1 MKKSSK
7 CVDYKLMFKNL
18 LKCFIGRHY
27 KKFQKEC
34 RPIIEE
40 INSIEVQ
47 LQSLT
52 DEQLKERTE
61 QFKARYQQ
69 GETLDAM
76 LPEAFATVKNAARRL
91 VGTQAEVC
99 GHLLTWDMVH
109 YDVQLV
115 GGIALHRGYIAEMA
129 TGEGKTLVAT
139 LPLYLNAISGKNC
152 QLVTVNDYL
161 ALRDSTWMGHLF
173 NFLGLTVGCIQHD
186 MPQEERYEAYRKN
199 ITYGTASEF
208 GFDYLRDNGMALR
221 AQDQV
226 QRDHYYCIVD
236 EVDSILIDEARTPL
250 IISGV
255 EEDDDTGKLF
265 LQLSPGIQRLYR
277 LQNQLCADFMEQAKP
292 NLAEGIRQ
300 EDFEKGLEKLYQI
313 KLGNPKNRL
322 LLHVLQEGRVRR
334 AFDKFETQMAADFNR
349 QRAYDLKEALYYTI
363 EEKFHQADL
372 TEKGRNT
379 LKPNDPDAFTL
390 PDLPTIFSEIEGDE
404 KLTPQQKQ
412 GKRQEAEKLFNDRSS
427 SIHCISQLL
436 RAYTLYQ
443 KDDQYMVANGQVIII
458 DENTGRAM
466 PGRRWNDGLHQAV
479 EAKEGLMP
487 EKESKTYATITLQN
501 YFRLYEKLAGMTGTA
516 ETEAQEF
523 FDIYRLKVMAIPTH
537 KPCIR
542 IDDNDVIYK
551 TRRAKY
557 RAVIK
562 DIEEA
567 YHRGQPV
574 LVGTTSVDASE
585 ILSKMLKGVKIPHNV
600 LNAKYHQQEAEIV
613 AQAGQRGAV
622 TIATNMAGR
631 GTDIKL
637 GEGVAQLGG
646 LLVLGTERHESRR
659 IDRQLRGRCSRQGD
673 PGRSKFYISLEDD
686 LMRLF
691 ATSGR
696 IGAFLERSLS
706 EDEELTHPFLNHSI
720 QSAQKKVEQR
730 NYSIRKRLL
739 QYDDVLNKQR
749 EIIYSLRNETLQSE
763 NPQDLVFELIDE
775 ELNQRLANLDLKNG
789 KQSYEAIL
797 TQVVGW
803 LNLQFPLFL
812 EVKSLEGK
820 SKREVH
826 DFIVDKIKTYYATK
840 QAIEGEEVAKQ
851 ITRWVLLRAID
862 KNWQDQL
869 TELED
874 LRQSVSLR
882 GYGQKDPLIEYK
894 MEAYRSFEQMISQ
907 MRQNVCFQLFRASTQ
922 PENIEALIRDISQ
935 RIHLSGGAEEE
946 TANADG
952 KSDVELPKPIKRELP
967 KVGRN
972 DLCPCGSG
980 KKFKKCCGKDLVD

>member
-1 MKKSSK
+1 
-7 CVDYKLMFKNL
+7 MFKNL

-27 KKFQKEC
+27 KKFYKEC
-34 RPIIEE
+34 LPIVAKINELE
-40 INSIEVQ
+40 IQ

-52 DEQLKERTE
+52 DEQLKQKTE
-61 QFKARYQQ
+61 YFKQRYSE
-69 GETLDAM
+69 GESLDAL

-91 VGTQAEVC
+91 LGTQAEVC
-99 GHLLTWDMVH
+99 GHTLTWDMVH
-109 YDVQLV
+109 YDVQLI

-139 LPLYLNAISGKNC
+139 LPLYLNAITGKNC

-161 ALRDSTWMGHLF
+161 ARRDSTWMGHLF
-173 NFLGLTVGCIQHD
+173 GFLGLTVGCIQHD
-186 MPQEERYEAYRKN
+186 MDSKERQEAYDKD

-208 GFDYLRDNGMALR
+208 GFDYLRDNGMAFR
-221 AQDQV
+221 AEDQV
-226 QRDHYYCIVD
+226 QRDHYFCIVD
-236 EVDSILIDEARTPL
+236 EVDSVLIDEARTPL

-255 EEDDDTGKLF
+255 EENDDSGKIF
-265 LQLSPGIQRLYR
+265 IQFRAGVQRLHR
-277 LQNQLCADFMEQAKP
+277 LQNQLCADLMDQAKAFL
-292 NLAEGIRQ
+292 NEKAKAE
-300 EDFEKGLEKLYQI
+300 DLEKGLEKLYQI

-322 LLHVLQEGRVRR
+322 LLHTLEEGWLRR

-349 QRAYDLKEALYYTI
+349 QRAYDLKEELYYTI
-363 EEKFHQADL
+363 EEKYQQADL

-379 LKPNDPDAFTL
+379 LQPNDPDAFTL
-390 PDLPTIFSEIEGDE
+390 PDLPTIFSAIEGDDT
-404 KLTPQQKQ
+404 LTPQQRQ
-412 GKRQEAEKLFNDRSS
+412 GKRQEAENTFNERSA

-443 KDDQYMVANGQVIII
+443 KDDQYIVANGQVIII

-466 PGRRWNDGLHQAV
+466 PGRRWSDGLHQAI
-479 EAKEGLMP
+479 EAKEGLTP

-501 YFRLYEKLAGMTGTA
+501 YFRLYTKLSGMTGTA

-523 FDIYRLKVMAIPTH
+523 FDIYHLKVMAIPTH
-537 KPCIR
+537 RPCIR

-551 TRRAKY
+551 TRRSKY
-557 RAVIK
+557 KAVIK

-567 YHRGQPV
+567 HHRGQPI
-574 LVGTTSVDASE
+574 LVGTTSVEASE
-585 ILSKMLKGVKIPHNV
+585 ILSKLLKSIKIPHNV

-613 AQAGQRGAV
+613 AQAGQKSAV

-637 GEGVAQLGG
+637 GEGVAELGG

-691 ATSGR
+691 ANSGR
-696 IGAFLERSLS
+696 IGAFLERSMAD
-706 EDEELTHPFLNHSI
+706 DEELAHPFLNHSI

-749 EIIYSLRNETLQSE
+749 EIIYSLRNETLRTQE
-763 NPQDLVFELIDE
+763 PITLVWELIE
-775 ELNQRLANLDLKNG
+775 EEIDQQLSNLEAKDNALQHETILK
-789 KQSYEAIL
+789 QFISWI
-797 TQVVGW
+797 
-803 LNLQFPLFL
+803 NLQFPLFL
-812 EVKSLEGK
+812 EFKDLQGNTK
-820 SKREVH
+820 KQIH
-826 DFIVDKIKTYYATK
+826 DKILEKLKSYYTTK
-840 QAIEGEEVAKQ
+840 QSIEGPEISNQ
-851 ITRWVLLRAID
+851 IARWILLRAID
-862 KNWQDQL
+862 RNWQTQL

-894 MEAYRSFEQMISQ
+894 MEAYRCFEQMISQ
-907 MRQNVCFQLFRASTQ
+907 MRQDVCFQLFRSSTQ
-922 PENIEALIRDISQ
+922 PENIETLIQNISQ
-935 RIHLSGGAEEE
+935 RVHLSSNETEE
-946 TANADG
+946 NAHSHSQ
-952 KSDVELPKPIKRELP
+952 KSIELPKPIKRELP
-967 KVGRN
+967 RVGRN
-972 DLCPCGSG
+972 DPCPCGSG
-980 KKFKKCCGKDLVD
+980 KKFKKCCGQGLDN

>member
-1 MKKSSK
+1 
-7 CVDYKLMFKNL
+7 MFRNL
-18 LKCFIGRHY
+18 LKHFVGRHY
-27 KKFQKEC
+27 KKFYKEC
-34 RPIIEE
+34 LPIVEKINTIEE
-40 INSIEVQ
+40 QFKTLSNEE
-47 LQSLT
+47 LQA
-52 DEQLKERTE
+52 KTE
-61 QFKARYQQ
+61 QFKQRYAQ
-69 GETLDAM
+69 GESLDAL

-99 GHLLTWDMVH
+99 GHVLTWDMIH
-109 YDVQLV
+109 YDVQLI

-139 LPLYLNAISGKNC
+139 LPLYLNALSGKNC

-161 ALRDSTWMGHLF
+161 ARRDSTWMGHLF

-186 MPQEERYEAYRKN
+186 MDPSERQEAYRKD

-221 AQDQV
+221 AEDQV

-255 EEDDDTGKLF
+255 EEDDDSGALF
-265 LQLSPGIQRLYR
+265 LQLKMGVQRIYR
-277 LQNQLCADFMEQAKP
+277 LQNNLCAELMEQAKP
-292 NLAEGIRQ
+292 LLAPESKA
-300 EDFEKGLEKLYQI
+300 EDLEKGLEKLYQI

-322 LLHVLQEGRVRR
+322 LMHVLEEGRVRR

-349 QRAYDLKEALYYTI
+349 DRAYKLKEELYYTI
-363 EEKFHQADL
+363 EEQHHQADL

-379 LKPNDPDAFTL
+379 LKPNEPDAFTL
-390 PDLPTIFSEIEGDE
+390 PDLPTIFSEIEGDTE
-404 KLTPQQKQ
+404 LSPQQKQ
-412 GKRQEAEKLFNDRSS
+412 GRRQEAENLFNARSS
-427 SIHCISQLL
+427 TIHCLSQLL

-443 KDDQYMVANGQVIII
+443 RDDQYVVMDGKVIII

-466 PGRRWNDGLHQAV
+466 PGRRWSDGLHQAV
-479 EAKEGLMP
+479 EAKEGIMP

-501 YFRLYEKLAGMTGTA
+501 YFRMYEKLAGMTGTA

-537 KPCIR
+537 RPCIR

-557 RAVIK
+557 KAVIK

-567 YHRGQPV
+567 YKKGQPV
-574 LVGTTSVDASE
+574 LVGTTSVEASE
-585 ILSKMLKGVKIPHNV
+585 ILSKMLKGAKVPHNV

-613 AQAGQRGAV
+613 AQAGQEKAV

-637 GEGVAQLGG
+637 GEGVADLGG

-673 PGRSKFYISLEDD
+673 PGHSKFFISLEDD

-696 IGAFLERSLS
+696 IGAFLERSMA

-739 QYDDVLNKQR
+739 QYDDVLNRQR
-749 EIIYSLRNETLQSE
+749 EIIYSLRNETLRTE
-763 NPQDLVFELIDE
+763 KPIELVWELIE
-775 ELNQRLANLDLKNG
+775 EEIDNRLTALDDGKNIINRNDVLINLV
-789 KQSYEAIL
+789 S
-797 TQVVGW
+797 W

-812 EVKSLEGK
+812 EVEALKNK
-820 SKREVH
+820 SKQDLKAEILEKLH
-826 DFIVDKIKTYYATK
+826 SYYEAK
-840 QAIEGEEVAKQ
+840 QSIEGEEISQQ
-851 ITRWVLLRAID
+851 IARWVLLRAID
-862 KNWQDQL
+862 RNWQNQL
-869 TELED
+869 TEMED
-874 LRQSVSLR
+874 LRQSIGLR

-894 MEAYRSFEQMISQ
+894 TEAYHFFESMVAQ
-907 MRQNVCFQLFRASTQ
+907 MRQDVCFQLFRSSTQ
-922 PENIEALIRDISQ
+922 PENIDALIQKISQ
-935 RIHLSGGAEEE
+935 RIHFSSSEEVTDVG
-946 TANADG
+946 TA
-952 KSDVELPKPIKRELP
+952 KPKPVELPKPVKRDLP

-972 DLCPCGSG
+972 DVCPCGSG
-980 KKFKKCCGKDLVD
+980 KKFKKCCGKDLED

>member
-1 MKKSSK
+1 VKNLQSNLLN
-7 CVDYKLMFKNL
+7 KLMFKNL

-34 RPIIEE
+34 QPIVAKINAIEH
-40 INSIEVQ
+40 Q

-52 DEQLKERTE
+52 DEQLKAKTE
-61 QFKARYQQ
+61 QFKSRYQK
-69 GETLDAM
+69 GETLYAL

-99 GHLLTWDMVH
+99 GHVLTWDMIH
-109 YDVQLV
+109 YDVQLI

-139 LPLYLNAISGKNC
+139 LPLYLNALSGKNC

-161 ALRDSTWMGHLF
+161 ARRDSTWMGHLF
-173 NFLGLTVGCIQHD
+173 NFLGITVGCIQHD
-186 MPQEERYEAYRKN
+186 MTPKERKEAYDKD

-226 QRDHYYCIVD
+226 QRDHFYCIVD
-236 EVDSILIDEARTPL
+236 EVDSVLIDEARTPL

-255 EEDDDTGKLF
+255 EENDDSGKLF
-265 LQLSPGIQRLYR
+265 MQLCPSVQRLYR
-277 LQNQLCADFMEQAKP
+277 LQNQLCADLMEQAKP
-292 NLAEGIRQ
+292 YLVEGLKL
-300 EDFEKGLEKLYQI
+300 EEFEKGLEKLYQI
-313 KLGNPKNRL
+313 RLGNPKNRL
-322 LLHVLQEGRVRR
+322 LLHVLEEGRLRR

-390 PDLPTIFSEIEGDE
+390 PDLPSIFSSIEGDTT
-404 KLTPQQKQ
+404 LTPQQKQ
-412 GKRQEAEKLFNDRSS
+412 GKRQEAEKIFNDRSS

-443 KDDQYMVANGQVIII
+443 KDDQYIVADGQVIII

-466 PGRRWNDGLHQAV
+466 PGRRWSEGLHQAV
-479 EAKEGLMP
+479 EAKEGLVP

-501 YFRLYEKLAGMTGTA
+501 YFRMYTKLAGMTGTA

-542 IDDNDVIYK
+542 IDDDDVVYK

-557 RAVIK
+557 RSVIK
-562 DIEEA
+562 DIEAA
-567 YHRGQPV
+567 YHQGQPV

-600 LNAKYHQQEAEIV
+600 LNAKYHQQEAEII
-613 AQAGQRGAV
+613 AQAGQKGAV

-637 GEGVAQLGG
+637 GEGVAELGG

-691 ATSGR
+691 ANSGR
-696 IGAFLERSLS
+696 IGAFLERSMS
-706 EDEELTHPFLNHSI
+706 EDEELAHPFLNHSI

-730 NYSIRKRLL
+730 NYSVRKRLL

-749 EIIYSLRNETLQSE
+749 EIVYSLRNETLRSE
-763 NPQDLVFELIDE
+763 NPVDLVFELIDE
-775 ELNQRLANLDLKNG
+775 EISQRLSALDIKAGANAYNAALI
-789 KQSYEAIL
+789 QIVS
-797 TQVVGW
+797 W

-812 EVKSLEGK
+812 EAKDLKDKTVAEI
-820 SKREVH
+820 H
-826 DFIVDKIKTYYATK
+826 DIVMEKIKTYYADK
-840 QAIEGEEVAKQ
+840 QAIEGSDVSQHIA
-851 ITRWVLLRAID
+851 RWVVLRAID
-862 KNWQDQL
+862 KNWQNQL

-894 MEAYRSFEQMISQ
+894 MEAYRCFEQMVTQ
-907 MRQNVCFQLFRASTQ
+907 MRQDICFQLFRSSTHQ
-922 PENIEALIRDISQ
+922 ENIEMLVQNISR
-935 RIHLSGGAEEE
+935 RIHLSNGTESENAAPREEKI
-946 TANADG
+946 T
-952 KSDVELPKPIKRELP
+952 LPKPIKRELP

-972 DLCPCGSG
+972 DPCPCGSG
-980 KKFKKCCGKDLVD
+980 KKFKKCCGQEFES

>member
-1 MKKSSK
+1 
-7 CVDYKLMFKNL
+7 MFRNL
-18 LKCFIGRHY
+18 LKHFVGRHY
-27 KKFQKEC
+27 KKFYKEC
-34 RPIIEE
+34 LPIVEKINTIEE
-40 INSIEVQ
+40 QFKALSNEE
-47 LQSLT
+47 LQA
-52 DEQLKERTE
+52 KTE
-61 QFKARYQQ
+61 QFKRRYVQ
-69 GETLDAM
+69 GESLDAL

-99 GHLLTWDMVH
+99 GHVLTWDMIH
-109 YDVQLV
+109 YDVQLI

-139 LPLYLNAISGKNC
+139 LPLYLNALSGKNC

-161 ALRDSTWMGHLF
+161 ARRDSTWMGHLF

-186 MPQEERYEAYRKN
+186 MDPSERQEAYRKD

-221 AQDQV
+221 AEDQV

-255 EEDDDTGKLF
+255 EEDDDSGALF
-265 LQLSPGIQRLYR
+265 LQLKMGVQRIYR
-277 LQNQLCADFMEQAKP
+277 LQNNLCAELMEQAKP
-292 NLAEGIRQ
+292 LLAPESKA
-300 EDFEKGLEKLYQI
+300 EDLEKGLEKLYQI

-322 LLHVLQEGRVRR
+322 LMHILEEGRIRR

-349 QRAYDLKEALYYTI
+349 DRAYKLKEELYYTI
-363 EEKFHQADL
+363 EEQHHQADL

-379 LKPNDPDAFTL
+379 LKPNEPDAFTL
-390 PDLPTIFSEIEGDE
+390 PDLPTIFSEIEGNTE
-404 KLTPQQKQ
+404 LSAQQKQ
-412 GKRQEAEKLFNDRSS
+412 GRRQEAENLFNARSS
-427 SIHCISQLL
+427 TIHCLSQLL

-443 KDDQYMVANGQVIII
+443 RDDQYVVMDGKVIII

-466 PGRRWNDGLHQAV
+466 PGRRWSDGLHQAV
-479 EAKEGLMP
+479 EAKEGIMP

-501 YFRLYEKLAGMTGTA
+501 YFRMYEKLAGMTGTA

-537 KPCIR
+537 RPCIR

-557 RAVIK
+557 KAVIK

-567 YHRGQPV
+567 YKKGQPV
-574 LVGTTSVDASE
+574 LVGTTSVEASE
-585 ILSKMLKGVKIPHNV
+585 ILSKMLKGAKVPHNV

-613 AQAGQRGAV
+613 AQAGQEKAV

-637 GEGVAQLGG
+637 GEGVADLGG

-673 PGRSKFYISLEDD
+673 PGHSKFFISLEDD

-696 IGAFLERSLS
+696 IGAFLERSMA

-739 QYDDVLNKQR
+739 QYDDVLNRQR
-749 EIIYSLRNETLQSE
+749 EIIYSLRNETLRTDK
-763 NPQDLVFELIDE
+763 PIDLVWELIE
-775 ELNQRLANLDLKNG
+775 EEIDNRLTALEDGKNLINRNDVLINLV
-789 KQSYEAIL
+789 S
-797 TQVVGW
+797 W

-812 EVKSLEGK
+812 ELEALKDK
-820 SKREVH
+820 SKQ
-826 DFIVDKIKTYYATK
+826 DLKTEIFGKLHSYYEAK
-840 QAIEGEEVAKQ
+840 QSIEGEEISQQ
-851 ITRWVLLRAID
+851 IARWVLLRAID
-862 KNWQDQL
+862 RNWQNQL
-869 TELED
+869 TEMED
-874 LRQSVSLR
+874 LRQSIGLR

-894 MEAYRSFEQMISQ
+894 TEAYHFFESMVAQ
-907 MRQNVCFQLFRASTQ
+907 MRQDVCFQLFRSSTQ
-922 PENIEALIRDISQ
+922 PENIDTLIQKISQ
-935 RIHLSGGAEEE
+935 RIHFSSSEEATDAG
-946 TANADG
+946 TA
-952 KSDVELPKPIKRELP
+952 KPKPVELPKPIKRDLP

-972 DLCPCGSG
+972 DVCPCGSG
-980 KKFKKCCGKDLVD
+980 KKFKKCCGKDLKD

>member
-1 MKKSSK
+1 
-7 CVDYKLMFKNL
+7 MFRNL
-18 LKCFIGRHY
+18 LKRFVGRHY
-27 KKFQKEC
+27 KKFYKEC
-34 RPIIEE
+34 LPIVEKINAIEE
-40 INSIEVQ
+40 QFKALSNEE
-47 LQSLT
+47 LQA
-52 DEQLKERTE
+52 KTE
-61 QFKARYQQ
+61 QFKQRYTQ
-69 GETLDAM
+69 GESLDAL
-76 LPEAFATVKNAARRL
+76 LPEAFATVKNAAWRL

-99 GHLLTWDMVH
+99 GHVLTWDMIH
-109 YDVQLV
+109 YDVQLI

-139 LPLYLNAISGKNC
+139 LPLYLNALSGKNC

-161 ALRDSTWMGHLF
+161 ARRDSTWMGHLF

-186 MPQEERYEAYRKN
+186 MDPNERQEAYRKN

-221 AQDQV
+221 AEDQV

-250 IISGV
+250 IISGI
-255 EEDDDTGKLF
+255 EEDDDSGALF
-265 LQLSPGIQRLYR
+265 LQLKMGVQRIYR
-277 LQNQLCADFMEQAKP
+277 LQNNLCAELMEQAKP
-292 NLAEGIRQ
+292 LLAPESKV
-300 EDFEKGLEKLYQI
+300 EDLEKGLEKLYQI

-322 LLHVLQEGRVRR
+322 LMHALEEGRIRR

-349 QRAYDLKEALYYTI
+349 DRAYKLKEELYYTI
-363 EEKFHQADL
+363 EEQHHQADL

-379 LKPNDPDAFTL
+379 LKPNEPDAFTL
-390 PDLPTIFSEIEGDE
+390 PDLSTIFSEIEGDTE
-404 KLTPQQKQ
+404 LSAQQKQ
-412 GKRQEAEKLFNDRSS
+412 GRRQEAENLFNVRSS
-427 SIHCISQLL
+427 TIHCLSQLL

-443 KDDQYMVANGQVIII
+443 RDDQYVVMDGKVIII

-466 PGRRWNDGLHQAV
+466 PGRRWSDGLHQAV
-479 EAKEGLMP
+479 EAKEGIMP

-501 YFRLYEKLAGMTGTA
+501 YFRMYEKLAGMTGTA

-537 KPCIR
+537 RPCIR

-557 RAVIK
+557 KAVIK

-567 YHRGQPV
+567 YKKGQPV
-574 LVGTTSVDASE
+574 LVGTTSVEASE
-585 ILSKMLKGVKIPHNV
+585 ILSKMLKGAKIPHNV

-613 AQAGQRGAV
+613 AQAGQEKAV

-637 GEGVAQLGG
+637 GEGVADLGG

-673 PGRSKFYISLEDD
+673 PGHSKFFISLEDD

-696 IGAFLERSLS
+696 IGAFLERSMA

-739 QYDDVLNKQR
+739 QYDDVLNRQR
-749 EIIYSLRNETLQSE
+749 EIIYSLRNETLRTDKPIE
-763 NPQDLVFELIDE
+763 LVWELIEEEIDNRLTALDDE
-775 ELNQRLANLDLKNG
+775 KNVINRKDVLVNLV
-789 KQSYEAIL
+789 S
-797 TQVVGW
+797 W

-812 EVKSLEGK
+812 EVEALKNK
-820 SKREVH
+820 SKQELKVEILEKLH
-826 DFIVDKIKTYYATK
+826 SYYETK
-840 QAIEGEEVAKQ
+840 QSIEGDEISQQ
-851 ITRWVLLRAID
+851 IARWVLLRAID
-862 KNWQDQL
+862 RNWQNQL
-869 TELED
+869 TEMED
-874 LRQSVSLR
+874 LRQSIGLR

-894 MEAYRSFEQMISQ
+894 TEAYHFFESMVVQ
-907 MRQNVCFQLFRASTQ
+907 MRQDVCFQLFRSSTQ
-922 PENIEALIRDISQ
+922 PENIDALIQKISQ
-935 RIHLSGGAEEE
+935 RIHFSS
-946 TANADG
+946 ADEATDVG
-952 KSDVELPKPIKRELP
+952 TVKSKPVELPKPVKRDLP

-972 DLCPCGSG
+972 DVCPCGSG
-980 KKFKKCCGKDLVD
+980 KKFKKCCGKDLKD

>member
-1 MKKSSK
+1 
-7 CVDYKLMFKNL
+7 MFRNL
-18 LKCFIGRHY
+18 LKRFVGRHY
-27 KKFQKEC
+27 KKFYKETL
-34 RPIIEE
+34 PIVEKINAIEE
-40 INSIEVQ
+40 QFKTLSNEE
-47 LQSLT
+47 LQS
-52 DEQLKERTE
+52 KTE
-61 QFKARYQQ
+61 QFKQRYAQ
-69 GETLDAM
+69 GESLDAL

-99 GHLLTWDMVH
+99 GHVLTWDMIH
-109 YDVQLV
+109 YDVQLI

-139 LPLYLNAISGKNC
+139 LPLYLNALSGKNC

-161 ALRDSTWMGHLF
+161 ARRDSTWMGHLF

-186 MPQEERYEAYRKN
+186 MDPHERQEAYRKD
-199 ITYGTASEF
+199 ITYGTASEL

-221 AQDQV
+221 AEDQV

-250 IISGV
+250 IISGI
-255 EEDDDTGKLF
+255 EEDDDSGALF
-265 LQLSPGIQRLYR
+265 LQLKMGVQRIYR
-277 LQNQLCADFMEQAKP
+277 LQNNLCAELMEQAKP
-292 NLAEGIRQ
+292 LLAPETKT
-300 EDFEKGLEKLYQI
+300 EELEKGLEKLYQI

-322 LLHVLQEGRVRR
+322 LMHVLEEGRIRR

-349 QRAYDLKEALYYTI
+349 DRAYKLKEELYYTI
-363 EEKFHQADL
+363 EEQHHQADL

-379 LKPNDPDAFTL
+379 LKPNEPDAFTL
-390 PDLPTIFSEIEGDE
+390 PDLPTIFSEIEGSTE
-404 KLTPQQKQ
+404 LSPQQKQ
-412 GKRQEAEKLFNDRSS
+412 GRRQDAEHLFNARSS
-427 SIHCISQLL
+427 TIHCLSQLL

-443 KDDQYMVANGQVIII
+443 RDDHYVVMDGKVIII

-466 PGRRWNDGLHQAV
+466 PGRRWSDGLHQAV
-479 EAKEGLMP
+479 EAKEGIMP

-501 YFRLYEKLAGMTGTA
+501 YFRMYEKLAGMTGTA

-537 KPCIR
+537 RPCIR
-542 IDDNDVIYK
+542 RDDNDVIYK

-557 RAVIK
+557 KAVIK

-567 YHRGQPV
+567 YRKGQPV
-574 LVGTTSVDASE
+574 LVGTTSVEASE
-585 ILSKMLKGVKIPHNV
+585 ILSKMLKGAKVPHNV

-613 AQAGQRGAV
+613 AQAGQKKAV

-637 GEGVAQLGG
+637 GEGVADLGG

-673 PGRSKFYISLEDD
+673 PGHSKFFISLEDD

-696 IGAFLERSLS
+696 IGAFLERSMAD
-706 EDEELTHPFLNHSI
+706 DEELTHPFLNHSI

-739 QYDDVLNKQR
+739 QYDDVLNRQR
-749 EIIYSLRNETLQSE
+749 EIIYSLRNETLRTE
-763 NPQDLVFELIDE
+763 KPIELVWELIE
-775 ELNQRLANLDLKNG
+775 EEIDNRLTALEDGKNSVNRNDVLINLV
-789 KQSYEAIL
+789 
-797 TQVVGW
+797 TW

-812 EVKSLEGK
+812 EVEALKNKTTPVLKAEILEK
-820 SKREVH
+820 LHS
-826 DFIVDKIKTYYATK
+826 YYEAK
-840 QAIEGEEVAKQ
+840 QSIEGEDISQQ
-851 ITRWVLLRAID
+851 IARWVLLRAID
-862 KNWQDQL
+862 RNWQNQL
-869 TELED
+869 TEMED
-874 LRQSVSLR
+874 LRQSIGLR

-894 MEAYRSFEQMISQ
+894 TEAYHFFESMVAQ
-907 MRQNVCFQLFRASTQ
+907 MRQDVCFQLFRSSTQ
-922 PENIEALIRDISQ
+922 PENIDALIQKISQ
-935 RIHLSGGAEEE
+935 RIHFSSSKEV
-946 TANADG
+946 TDADVV
-952 KSDVELPKPIKRELP
+952 KPKPVELPKPVKRDLP

-972 DLCPCGSG
+972 DVCPCGSG
-980 KKFKKCCGKDLVD
+980 KKFKKCCGKDLED

>member
-1 MKKSSK
+1 
-7 CVDYKLMFKNL
+7 MFKNL

-27 KKFQKEC
+27 RKFQKEC
-34 RPIIEE
+34 KPIVAKINAIEQ
-40 INSIEVQ
+40 Q
-47 LQSLT
+47 LQNLT
-52 DEQLKERTE
+52 DEQLKAQTE
-61 QFKARYQQ
+61 SFKYRYAK
-69 GETLDAM
+69 GESLDSL
-76 LPEAFATVKNAARRL
+76 LPEAFATVKNGARRL

-99 GHLLTWDMVH
+99 GHVLTWDMIH
-109 YDVQLV
+109 YDVQLI

-139 LPLYLNAISGKNC
+139 LPLYLNAITGKNC

-161 ALRDSTWMGHLF
+161 ARRDSTWMGHLF
-173 NFLGLTVGCIQHD
+173 NYLGISVGCIQHD
-186 MPQEERYEAYRKN
+186 MGQAERYKAYRKD

-221 AQDQV
+221 AEDQV
-226 QRDHYYCIVD
+226 QRDHYFCIVD

-255 EEDDDTGKLF
+255 EEEDDSGKLF
-265 LQLSPGIQRLYR
+265 LQLAPGINRLYR
-277 LQNQLCADFMEQAKP
+277 LQNQLCADLMEQAKP
-292 NLAEGIRQ
+292 FLAEGLKQ
-300 EDFEKGLEKLYQI
+300 EELEKGLEKLYQV
-313 KLGNPKNRL
+313 KLANPKNRL
-322 LLHVLQEGRVRR
+322 LLHTLEEGRLRR
-334 AFDKFETQMAADFNR
+334 AFDRFETQMAADFNR
-349 QRAYDLKEALYYTI
+349 QRAYDLKEALYYVI

-379 LKPNDPDAFTL
+379 LKPNDADAFTL
-390 PDLPTIFSEIEGDE
+390 PDLPTIFSEIEGNT

-412 GKRQEAEKLFNDRSS
+412 GKRQEAENLYNARSS

-466 PGRRWNDGLHQAV
+466 PGRRWSDGLHQAV

-501 YFRLYEKLAGMTGTA
+501 YFRMYEKLAGMTGTA

-551 TRRAKY
+551 TRRSKY
-557 RAVIK
+557 KSVIK

-585 ILSKMLKGVKIPHNV
+585 ILSKMLKGAKIPHNV

-613 AQAGQRGAV
+613 AEAGQKGAV

-637 GEGVAQLGG
+637 GEGVAELGG

-691 ATSGR
+691 ANSGR
-696 IGAFLERSLS
+696 IGAFLERSMA

-749 EIIYSLRNETLQSE
+749 EIIYSLRNEALRHEKPIS
-763 NPQDLVFELIDE
+763 LVWELIDE
-775 ELNQRLANLDLKNG
+775 EISERLSTLDASNG
-789 KQSYEAIL
+789 KLGYQEIL
-797 TQVVGW
+797 TQFISW
-803 LNLQFPLFL
+803 INLQFPLFL
-812 EVKSLEGK
+812 ELKDFEK
-820 SKREVH
+820 KPSKEIH
-826 DFIVDKIKTYYATK
+826 DTIIEKIKSYYETK
-840 QAIEGEEVAKQ
+840 QSIEGAEISQQ
-851 ITRWVLLRAID
+851 IARWILLRAID
-862 KNWQDQL
+862 RNWQSQL

-882 GYGQKDPLIEYK
+882 GYGQKDPLVEYK
-894 MEAYRSFEQMISQ
+894 FEAYRCFERMVSQ
-907 MRQNVCFQLFRASTQ
+907 MRQDICFQLFRSSTHA
-922 PENIEALIRDISQ
+922 ENIDALIQKISQ
-935 RIHLSGGAEEE
+935 SIHLSNGTEGGKPQKQSEI
-946 TANADG
+946 
-952 KSDVELPKPIKRELP
+952 ELPKPIKRSLP

-972 DLCPCGSG
+972 DPCPCGSG
-980 KKFKKCCGKDLVD
+980 KKFKKCCGKGLDD

>member
-1 MKKSSK
+1 
-7 CVDYKLMFKNL
+7 MFRNL
-18 LKCFIGRHY
+18 LKRFVGRHY
-27 KKFQKEC
+27 KKFYKEC
-34 RPIIEE
+34 LPIVEKINAIEE
-40 INSIEVQ
+40 QFKTLSNEE
-47 LQSLT
+47 LQA
-52 DEQLKERTE
+52 KTE
-61 QFKARYQQ
+61 QFKQRYAQ
-69 GETLDAM
+69 GESLDAL
-76 LPEAFATVKNAARRL
+76 LPEVFATVKNAARRL

-99 GHLLTWDMVH
+99 GHVLTWDMIH
-109 YDVQLV
+109 YDVQLI

-139 LPLYLNAISGKNC
+139 LPLYLNALSGKNC

-161 ALRDSTWMGHLF
+161 ARRDSTWMGHLF

-186 MPQEERYEAYRKN
+186 MDPNERQEAYRKD

-221 AQDQV
+221 AEDQV

-255 EEDDDTGKLF
+255 EEDDDSGALF
-265 LQLSPGIQRLYR
+265 LQLKMGVQRIYR
-277 LQNQLCADFMEQAKP
+277 LQNNLCAELMEQAKP
-292 NLAEGIRQ
+292 LLAPESKA
-300 EDFEKGLEKLYQI
+300 EDLEKGLEKLYQI

-322 LLHVLQEGRVRR
+322 LMHVLEEGRVRR

-349 QRAYDLKEALYYTI
+349 DRAYKLKEELYYTI
-363 EEKFHQADL
+363 EEQHHQADL

-379 LKPNDPDAFTL
+379 LKPNEPDAFTL
-390 PDLPTIFSEIEGDE
+390 PDLPTIFSEIEGDTE
-404 KLTPQQKQ
+404 LSPQQKQ
-412 GKRQEAEKLFNDRSS
+412 GRRQEAENLFNTRSS
-427 SIHCISQLL
+427 TIHCLSQLL

-443 KDDQYMVANGQVIII
+443 RDDQYVVMDGKVIII

-466 PGRRWNDGLHQAV
+466 PGRRWSDGLHQAV
-479 EAKEGLMP
+479 EAKEGIMP

-501 YFRLYEKLAGMTGTA
+501 YFRMYEKLAGMTGTA

-537 KPCIR
+537 RPCIR

-557 RAVIK
+557 KAVIK

-567 YHRGQPV
+567 YKKGQPV
-574 LVGTTSVDASE
+574 LVGTTSVEASE
-585 ILSKMLKGVKIPHNV
+585 ILSKMLKGAKVPHNV

-613 AQAGQRGAV
+613 AQAGQEKAV

-637 GEGVAQLGG
+637 GEGVADLGG

-673 PGRSKFYISLEDD
+673 PGHSKFFISLEDD

-696 IGAFLERSLS
+696 IGAFLERSMA

-739 QYDDVLNKQR
+739 QYDDVLNRQR
-749 EIIYSLRNETLQSE
+749 EIIYSLRNETLRTE
-763 NPQDLVFELIDE
+763 KPIELVWELIE
-775 ELNQRLANLDLKNG
+775 EEIDNRLTALDDGKNIINRNDVLINLV
-789 KQSYEAIL
+789 S
-797 TQVVGW
+797 W

-812 EVKSLEGK
+812 EVEALKNK
-820 SKREVH
+820 SKQDLKAEILEKLH
-826 DFIVDKIKTYYATK
+826 SYYEAK
-840 QAIEGEEVAKQ
+840 QSIEGEEISQQ
-851 ITRWVLLRAID
+851 IARWVLLRAID
-862 KNWQDQL
+862 RNWQNQL
-869 TELED
+869 TEMED
-874 LRQSVSLR
+874 LRQSIGLR

-894 MEAYRSFEQMISQ
+894 TEAYHFFESMVAQ
-907 MRQNVCFQLFRASTQ
+907 MRQDVCFQLFRSSTQ
-922 PENIEALIRDISQ
+922 PENIDALIQKISQ
-935 RIHLSGGAEEE
+935 RIHFSSSEEVTDAG
-946 TANADG
+946 TA
-952 KSDVELPKPIKRELP
+952 KPKPVELPKPVKRDLP

-972 DLCPCGSG
+972 DVCPCGSG
-980 KKFKKCCGKDLVD
+980 KKFKKCCGKDLED

>member
-1 MKKSSK
+1 
-7 CVDYKLMFKNL
+7 MFKNL
-18 LKCFIGRHY
+18 LKCFSGRHY

-34 RPIIEE
+34 RPIIEK
-40 INSIEVQ
+40 INTLEEQFSA
-47 LQSLT
+47 LT
-52 DEQLKERTE
+52 DDQLKAKTE
-61 QFKARYQQ
+61 EFKQRFLQ
-69 GETLDAM
+69 GESLDAM

-99 GHLLTWDMVH
+99 GHTLTWDMVH
-109 YDVQLV
+109 YDVQLM

-139 LPLYLNAISGKNC
+139 LPLYLNAITGKNC

-161 ALRDSTWMGHLF
+161 ARRDSTWMGHLF
-173 NFLGLTVGCIQHD
+173 TFLGLTVGCIQHD
-186 MPQEERYEAYRKN
+186 MNSEERKEAYGKD

-208 GFDYLRDNGMALR
+208 GFDYLRDNGMAFR
-221 AQDQV
+221 AVDQV
-226 QRDHYYCIVD
+226 QRGHYYCIVD

-255 EEDDDTGKLF
+255 EENDDSGKLF
-265 LQLSPGIQRLYR
+265 MQLRPGIQRLYR
-277 LQNQLCADFMEQAKP
+277 LQNQLCAEFMEQATP
-292 NLAEGIRQ
+292 LLAENSKP
-300 EDFEKGLEKLYQI
+300 EDFEKGLEKLYQV
-313 KLGNPKNRL
+313 KLANPKNRL
-322 LLHVLQEGRVRR
+322 FAHAIEEGRIRR
-334 AFDKFETQMAADFNR
+334 AFDKFETQMAAEFNR
-349 QRAYDLKEALYYTI
+349 QRAYDLKEDLYYTI
-363 EEKFHQADL
+363 EEKHHQADL

-379 LKPNDPDAFTL
+379 LRPDNSDAFTL
-390 PDLPTIFSEIEGDE
+390 PDLPTIFSAIEGD
-404 KLTPQQKQ
+404 KTLTPQQKQ
-412 GKRQEAEKLFNDRSS
+412 GKRQEAELLYNERSS

-443 KDDQYMVANGQVIII
+443 KDDQYIVSNGQVIII

-466 PGRRWNDGLHQAV
+466 PGRRWSEGLHQAV
-479 EAKEGLMP
+479 EAKEGLVP

-501 YFRLYEKLAGMTGTA
+501 YFRMYAKLSGMTGTA

-523 FDIYRLKVMAIPTH
+523 FDIYRLKVMAIPPN

-557 RAVIK
+557 KSVIK
-562 DIEEA
+562 DIADAHEK
-567 YHRGQPV
+567 GQPV
-574 LVGTTSVDASE
+574 LVGTTSVEASE
-585 ILSKMLKGVKIPHNV
+585 ILSKMLKGAKIPHNV

-613 AQAGQRGAV
+613 AEAGQKGAV

-637 GEGVAQLGG
+637 GEGVAELGG

-673 PGRSKFYISLEDD
+673 PGRSKFFVSLEDD

-696 IGAFLERSLS
+696 IGAFLERSMS

-749 EIIYSLRNETLQSE
+749 EIIYSLRNETLLTDKPIE
-763 NPQDLVFELIDE
+763 LVMELIE
-775 ELNQRLANLDLKNG
+775 EEVDQRLAALSNKESAYQQEELLKHFISWINM
-789 KQSYEAIL
+789 
-797 TQVVGW
+797 
-803 LNLQFPLFL
+803 QFPLFIEL
-812 EVKSLEGK
+812 EDLKGK
-820 SKREVH
+820 SVPELRASV
-826 DFIVDKIKTYYATK
+826 VDKIKSFYATK
-840 QAIEGEEVAKQ
+840 QSIEGEEESKQ
-851 ITRWVLLRAID
+851 IARWVLLRAID
-862 KNWQDQL
+862 KNWQTQL

-874 LRQSVSLR
+874 LRQSVTLR
-882 GYGQKDPLIEYK
+882 GYGQKDPLVEYK
-894 MEAYRSFEQMISQ
+894 FEAYRCFEQMVEQ
-907 MRQNVCFQLFRASTQ
+907 MRQDVCFHLFRSSTNM
-922 PENIEALIRDISQ
+922 ENIDTLIQQISQ
-935 RIHLSGGAEEE
+935 RIHLSNNSPEEPQPSKKE
-946 TANADG
+946 IN
-952 KSDVELPKPIKRELP
+952 LPKPVKRELP

-972 DLCPCGSG
+972 DPCPCGSG
-980 KKFKKCCGKDLVD
+980 KKFKKCCGLGLDN

>member
-1 MKKSSK
+1 
-7 CVDYKLMFKNL
+7 MFRNL
-18 LKCFIGRHY
+18 LKRFVGRHY
-27 KKFQKEC
+27 KKFYKEC
-34 RPIIEE
+34 LPIVEKINAIEE
-40 INSIEVQ
+40 QFKTLSNEE
-47 LQSLT
+47 LQA
-52 DEQLKERTE
+52 KTE
-61 QFKARYQQ
+61 QFKQRYAQ
-69 GETLDAM
+69 GESLDAL

-99 GHLLTWDMVH
+99 GHVLTWDMIH
-109 YDVQLV
+109 YDVQLI

-139 LPLYLNAISGKNC
+139 LPLYLNALSGKNC

-161 ALRDSTWMGHLF
+161 ARRDSTWMGHLF

-186 MPQEERYEAYRKN
+186 MDPSERQEAYRKD

-221 AQDQV
+221 AEDQV

-255 EEDDDTGKLF
+255 EEDDDSGALF
-265 LQLSPGIQRLYR
+265 LQLKMGVQRIYR
-277 LQNQLCADFMEQAKP
+277 LQNNLCAELMEQAKP
-292 NLAEGIRQ
+292 LLAPESKA
-300 EDFEKGLEKLYQI
+300 EDLEKGLEKLYQI

-322 LLHVLQEGRVRR
+322 LMHVLEEGRVRR

-349 QRAYDLKEALYYTI
+349 DRAYKLKEELYYTI
-363 EEKFHQADL
+363 EEQHHQADL

-379 LKPNDPDAFTL
+379 LKPNEPDAFTL
-390 PDLPTIFSEIEGDE
+390 PDLPTIFSEIEGDTE
-404 KLTPQQKQ
+404 LSPQQKQ
-412 GKRQEAEKLFNDRSS
+412 GRRQEAENLFNARSS
-427 SIHCISQLL
+427 TIHCLSQLL

-443 KDDQYMVANGQVIII
+443 RDDQYVVMDGKVIII

-466 PGRRWNDGLHQAV
+466 PGRRWSDGLHQAV
-479 EAKEGLMP
+479 EAKEGIMP

-501 YFRLYEKLAGMTGTA
+501 YFRMYEKLAGMTGTA

-537 KPCIR
+537 RPCIR

-557 RAVIK
+557 KAVIK

-567 YHRGQPV
+567 YKKGQPV
-574 LVGTTSVDASE
+574 LVGTTSVEASE
-585 ILSKMLKGVKIPHNV
+585 ILSKMLKGAKVPHNV

-613 AQAGQRGAV
+613 AQAGQEKAV

-637 GEGVAQLGG
+637 GEGVADLGG

-673 PGRSKFYISLEDD
+673 PGHSKFFISLEDD

-696 IGAFLERSLS
+696 IGAFLERSMA

-739 QYDDVLNKQR
+739 QYDDVLNRQR
-749 EIIYSLRNETLQSE
+749 EIIYSLRNETLRTE
-763 NPQDLVFELIDE
+763 KPIELVWELIE
-775 ELNQRLANLDLKNG
+775 EEIDNRLTALDDGKNIINRNDVLINLV
-789 KQSYEAIL
+789 S
-797 TQVVGW
+797 W

-812 EVKSLEGK
+812 EVEALKNK
-820 SKREVH
+820 SKQDLKAEILEKLH
-826 DFIVDKIKTYYATK
+826 SYYEAK
-840 QAIEGEEVAKQ
+840 QSIEGEEISQQ
-851 ITRWVLLRAID
+851 IARWVLLRAID
-862 KNWQDQL
+862 RNWQNQL
-869 TELED
+869 TEMED
-874 LRQSVSLR
+874 LRQSIGLR

-894 MEAYRSFEQMISQ
+894 TEAYHFFESMVAQ
-907 MRQNVCFQLFRASTQ
+907 MRQDVCFQLFRSSTQ
-922 PENIEALIRDISQ
+922 PENIDALIQKISQ
-935 RIHLSGGAEEE
+935 RIHFSSSEEVTDVG
-946 TANADG
+946 TA
-952 KSDVELPKPIKRELP
+952 KPKPVELPKPVKRDLP

-972 DLCPCGSG
+972 DVCPCGSG
-980 KKFKKCCGKDLVD
+980 KKFKKCCGKDLED

>member
-1 MKKSSK
+1 
-7 CVDYKLMFKNL
+7 MFKNL
-18 LKCFIGRHY
+18 FKSLIGRHY
-27 KKFQKEC
+27 RKFQREC
-34 RPIIEE
+34 QPLIKKINEIEAK
-40 INSIEVQ
+40 
-47 LQSLT
+47 LQALT
-52 DEQLKERTE
+52 DEQLKQQTE
-61 QFKARYQQ
+61 SFKVRYNQ
-69 GETLDAM
+69 GETLDSL

-99 GHLLTWDMVH
+99 GHMLTWDMIH
-109 YDVQLV
+109 YDVQLL

-139 LPLYLNAISGKNC
+139 LPLYLNSLTGKNC

-161 ALRDSTWMGHLF
+161 ARRDSTWMGHLF
-173 NFLGLTVGCIQHD
+173 NFLGVSVGCIQHD
-186 MPQEERYEAYRKN
+186 MDSKERQEAYSKD

-208 GFDYLRDNGMALR
+208 GFDYLRDNGMAFR
-221 AQDQV
+221 AEDQV
-226 QRDHYYCIVD
+226 QRDHYFCIVD

-250 IISGV
+250 IISGI
-255 EEDDDTGKLF
+255 EENDNSGALF
-265 LQLSPGIQRLYR
+265 VQLRAGVQRLYQ
-277 LQNQLCADFMEQAKP
+277 LQNRLCADLMEQAKTH
-292 NLAEGIRQ
+292 LGEESKG
-300 EDFEKGLEKLYQI
+300 EELEKGLEMLYQI
-313 KLGNPKNRL
+313 KLANPKNRL
-322 LLHVLQEGRVRR
+322 LLHTLEEGRIRR
-334 AFDKFETQMAADFNR
+334 AYDKFETQMSADFNR
-349 QRAYDLKEALYYTI
+349 QRAYDLKEQLYYTI
-363 EEKFHQADL
+363 DEKAQQADL
-372 TEKGRNT
+372 TEKGRKT
-379 LKPNDPDAFTL
+379 LKPNDAEAFTL
-390 PDLPTIFSEIEGDE
+390 PDLPTIFSEIDGNPN
-404 KLTPQQKQ
+404 LTPQQRQ
-412 GKRQEAEKLFNDRSS
+412 GERQAAENLFNARGE

-443 KDDQYMVANGQVIII
+443 RDDQYIVMDGKVIII

-466 PGRRWNDGLHQAV
+466 PGRRWSDGLHQAI
-479 EAKEGLMP
+479 EAKEGLTP

-501 YFRLYEKLAGMTGTA
+501 YFRMYSKLAGMTGTA

-523 FDIYRLKVMAIPTH
+523 FDIYRLKVMAIPTN

-542 IDDNDVIYK
+542 KDDNDVIYK

-562 DIEEA
+562 DIEQA
-567 YHRGQPV
+567 YQSGQPV

-585 ILSKMLKGVKIPHNV
+585 ILSKMLKGLKIPHNV

-613 AQAGQRGAV
+613 AQAGRPHAV

-637 GEGVAQLGG
+637 GEGVAELGG

-673 PGRSKFYISLEDD
+673 PGRSKFFVSLEDN

-696 IGAFLERSLS
+696 IGAFLERSMA

-749 EIIYSLRNETLQSE
+749 EIVYNLRNETLRTKE
-763 NPQDLVFELIDE
+763 PMTLIWELITE
-775 ELNQRLANLDLKNG
+775 EIDQRLSLLNAKTSVQEQRDLLNQFVNW
-789 KQSYEAIL
+789 I
-797 TQVVGW
+797 
-803 LNLQFPLFL
+803 NLQFPLFL
-812 EVKSLEGK
+812 DIKDVQEKSTTQIREEVIEKLK
-820 SKREVH
+820 A
-826 DFIVDKIKTYYATK
+826 YYATK
-840 QAIEGEEVAKQ
+840 QSIESAEISDQ
-851 ITRWVLLRAID
+851 IARWVLLRAID
-862 KNWQDQL
+862 KNWQEQL

-874 LRQSVSLR
+874 LRQSVGLR
-882 GYGQKDPLIEYK
+882 GYGQKDPLVEYK
-894 MEAYRSFEQMISQ
+894 IEAYRCFEAMISQ
-907 MRQNVCFQLFRASTQ
+907 MRQYICFHLFRSSTQ
-922 PENIEALIRDISQ
+922 PENIEALISRISQ
-935 RIHLSGGAEEE
+935 QIHLSGNGDEGTEVKE
-946 TANADG
+946 RP
-952 KSDVELPKPIKRELP
+952 SIELPKPIKRELP

-980 KKFKKCCGKDLVD
+980 KKFKKCCGRDLE